1 GAGGWSGGRGWA
13 RRRSTPRTRVVSS
26 PCGCRCWRRR
36 SPVRW
41 RSTPTARRKS
51 PPESGHRLRARWEPH
66 RARNRLPGV
75 LAVQEEAVPSLPID
89 DENLPLFPVGQ
100 VSIMLEVQ
108 QAFLRRLD
116 QKGVVSPSRSEG
128 KQRRYSRREITVVQ
142 YVVELA
148 DQGVSLAGIRRILQL
163 EAQVRELE
171 QECAA
176 LRVQLR
182 RYQEREED

>member
-1 GAGGWSGGRGWA
+1 M
-13 RRRSTPRTRVVSS
+13 
-26 PCGCRCWRRR
+26 
-36 SPVRW
+36 
-41 RSTPTARRKS
+41 
-51 PPESGHRLRARWEPH
+51 
-66 RARNRLPGV
+66 
-75 LAVQEEAVPSLPID
+75 PSLPID
-89 DENLPLFPVGQ
+89 DENLPLFTVGQ

-128 KQRRYSRREITVVQ
+128 KQRRYSRHEITVVQ

-171 QECAA
+171 RECTA
-176 LRVQLR
+176 LRAQLR
-182 RYQEREED
+182 RYQEQEEK